1 VNRFTDGIG
10 IRHFVMA
17 ITSVI
22 AAAEAALDRARRP
35 PPNLNPTG
43 LGVWQT
49 IRWFRHTVLS
59 RLRPLAGPLF
69 LFWSAFD

>member
-22 AAAEAALDRARRP
+22 VAAEAALDRARGP

-43 LGVWQT
+43 PGVWQT
-49 IRWFRHTVLS
+49 IRVWFRHTVLS

-69 LFWSAFD
+69 LWR